1 MASRFAF
8 PEGVGISR
16 VCQSGA
22 AVAIHFMHYNFCRVH
37 KTLRVTPA
45 MEAGL
50 AAHVWELEELLGLRE
65 AKEPAVIGTEANK
78 RGPYRAKDSN

>member
-1 MASRFAF
+1 
-8 PEGVGISR
+8 
-16 VCQSGA
+16 
-22 AVAIHFMHYNFCRVH
+22 
-37 KTLRVTPA
+37 